1 MIKYDNSQIVPQLMV
16 DIVRLNNVRRGAII
30 NACQQSEWSDLSA
43 FLEVYD
49 YHAVVILHRGDET
62 QHLAFMQHLNTL
74 M

>member
-1 MIKYDNSQIVPQLMV
+1 MIKYDNSQIVPQLLV
-16 DIVRLNNVRRGAII
+16 DIVRLNSERRAAII
-30 NACQQSEWSDLSA
+30 NACQHPDWANISA